1 METHSKTGKGIGARL
16 TRKEDD
22 RYMRG
27 RGEFVADIRLA
38 GMKDVAFLRSPLAHA
53 RLHGI
58 NVPERL
64 RDRVFTHDDMTG
76 VRAIRAVTGLPGF
89 KVSEQPPLA
98 TGKVRHVGEL
108 VAMCLGETRAEA
120 EDVAAEI
127 DVQFEELPV
136 IVNMLQGQRS
146 DSPLVHEDWGDNIYL
161 ESSFDGDLTEAKA
174 AAAVTVTKE
183 FRTNRQCMAPLE
195 GKGAVAYWDSRLEQ
209 LVVYTATQMPHIVR
223 TGLAECLGLDQAK
236 VRVIAPDVG
245 GGFGYKGILTPEE
258 ICLGWLAMHCG
269 HPVRWIEDCREH
281 LTANAN
287 CREHHYHVTAYA
299 DARGKILGLE
309 VEASVDAGAYSAYP
323 FSACLEGAQ
332 VVSILP
338 GPYVIPAYHC
348 KTYSVAT
355 NKAPILPYRG
365 VARTG
370 VCFVMELIIDAIA
383 RAVEREPYEVRLEN
397 LVPASA
403 MPYTN
408 ITGKDFDSGDYPKSL
423 RRAVEE
429 IHLTDIR
436 ARQADG
442 EPDGRLVGIGF
453 ATFCE
458 QAAHGTSVYSGWG
471 IPMVPGH
478 EQAVARMTPGGSLEL
493 RIGAHSHGQSMETT
507 LAQVAHEVLG
517 IDPAKVKLV
526 HGDTEYTPYSTGTWG
541 SRCAVMSGGAVA
553 TACEKIAERAASI
566 AAYLMQVSTEEVR
579 FENGEIVGPTS
590 SMSLEEV
597 AQIWYL
603 KPQLLP
609 PDIDSGGL
617 EVTVGYKPK
626 TDSGTFSYASH
637 AVVVAVDPELG
648 DVEIL
653 DYVIIEDGGTLINP
667 MVVEGQVYGGA
678 GQGIGTALYEEMPFD
693 PAGQPLAS
701 TLADYLLPGPTEMP
715 HFRVFHMETPSPNTK
730 FGIKGIGEGG
740 AIAPPAA
747 IGNAIND
754 ALASLGVE
762 LCESPMSPRRI
773 LAAIAEAPPRE
784 GA

>member
-1 METHSKTGKGIGARL
+1 
-16 TRKEDD
+16 
-22 RYMRG
+22 
-27 RGEFVADIRLA
+27 
-38 GMKDVAFLRSPLAHA
+38 
-53 RLHGI
+53 
-58 NVPERL
+58 
-64 RDRVFTHDDMTG
+64 
-76 VRAIRAVTGLPGF
+76 
-89 KVSEQPPLA
+89 
-98 TGKVRHVGEL
+98 
-108 VAMCLGETRAEA
+108 
-120 EDVAAEI
+120 
-127 DVQFEELPV
+127 
-136 IVNMLQGQRS
+136 
-146 DSPLVHEDWGDNIYL
+146 
-161 ESSFDGDLTEAKA
+161 
-174 AAAVTVTKE
+174 
-183 FRTNRQCMAPLE
+183 
-195 GKGAVAYWDSRLEQ
+195 
-209 LVVYTATQMPHIVR
+209 
-223 TGLAECLGLDQAK
+223 
-236 VRVIAPDVG
+236 
-245 GGFGYKGILTPEE
+245 
-258 ICLGWLAMHCG
+258 
-269 HPVRWIEDCREH
+269 
-281 LTANAN
+281 
-287 CREHHYHVTAYA
+287 
-299 DARGKILGLE
+299 
-309 VEASVDAGAYSAYP
+309 
-323 FSACLEGAQ
+323 
-332 VVSILP
+332 
-338 GPYVIPAYHC
+338 
-348 KTYSVAT
+348 
-355 NKAPILPYRG
+355 
-365 VARTG
+365 
-370 VCFVMELIIDAIA
+370 
-383 RAVEREPYEVRLEN
+383 
-397 LVPASA
+397 
-403 MPYTN
+403 
-408 ITGKDFDSGDYPKSL
+408 
-423 RRAVEE
+423 
-429 IHLTDIR
+429 
-436 ARQADG
+436 
-442 EPDGRLVGIGF
+442 
-453 ATFCE
+453 
-458 QAAHGTSVYSGWG
+458 
-471 IPMVPGH
+471 
-478 EQAVARMTPGGSLEL
+478 MTPGGSLEL

-667 MVVEGQVYGGA
+667 MVVDGQVYGGA

-693 PAGQPLAS
+693 AAGQPLAS

>member
-442 EPDGRLVGIGF
+442 EPDGRLIGIGF

-566 AAYLMQVSTEEVR
+566 AAHLMQVSTEEVR
-579 FENGEIVGPTS
+579 FKNGEIVGPTS

-693 PAGQPLAS
+693 AAGQPLAS

-773 LAAIAEAPPRE
+773 LAAISEAPPRE

>member
-223 TGLAECLGLDQAK
+223 TGLAECLGLDQVK
-236 VRVIAPDVG
+236 VRVIAPAVG

-309 VEASVDAGAYSAYP
+309 AEASVDAGAYSAYP

-442 EPDGRLVGIGF
+442 EPDGRLIGIGF

-566 AAYLMQVSTEEVR
+566 AAHLMQVSTEEVR
-579 FENGEIVGPTS
+579 FKNGEIVGPTS

-693 PAGQPLAS
+693 AAGQPLAS